1 MIGYH
6 RPTRLADALALLT
19 DDERRPTIL
28 CGGTDVY
35 PARTGRQ
42 AWGELT
48 PRDFLDISALS
59 ELRGI
64 CHGEH
69 ETVIGAA
76 TTWSQIAQARLPAA
90 FDGLKQAARQVGGLQ
105 VQNRASI
112 AGNLCNASPAADG
125 VPPLLTLG
133 ALLSIESQRGKRIL
147 PLDAF
152 ILGNRKTAL
161 QADEMVTA
169 IHMPH
174 RTGRVRASFHKLGTR
189 CSLVI
194 SIVSVAL
201 LIEID
206 AAGCIAHAAI
216 AVGACSAVPQRLSAL
231 ETALRGQ
238 PCKSDLA
245 KLVEA
250 QHLSKLSPID
260 DVRASADYRRK
271 AIMVLLKRALQD
283 AAQKE
288 RAEEA

>member
-1 MIGYH
+1 MRGYH
-6 RPTRLADALALLT
+6 RPTRLADALALLA
-19 DDERRPTIL
+19 DDKRAPVIL

-42 AWGELT
+42 AWGE
-48 PRDFLDISALS
+48 PVPQDCLDISALP

-64 CHGEH
+64 CQGEH

-76 TTWSQIAQARLPAA
+76 TPWSEIAQASLPPA
-90 FDGLKQAARQVGGLQ
+90 FDGLRQAARQVGGLQ

-133 ALLSIESQRGKRIL
+133 ALLSIESRRGKRVL

-174 RTGRVRASFHKLGTR
+174 RTGQIQASFHKLGTR

-194 SIVSVAL
+194 SIVSIAL
-201 LIEID
+201 LIESD

-231 ETALRGQ
+231 EAALRGQ
-238 PCKSDLA
+238 ACKSDLA
-245 KLVEA
+245 MLVEA

-271 AIMVLLKRALQD
+271 AVMVLLKRALQD
-283 AAQKE
+283 VARKE
-288 RAEEA
+288 QAKEA